1 MPSRKKLSPE
11 EIDELLTNLNGWG
24 LNNGMLRAEIET
36 GNFNAGVEL
45 VNKIAKVADELD
57 HHPDIKLTYPKVEI
71 EMKTH
76 DVDGITEF
84 DFELARKIEQLA
96 R

>member
-1 MPSRKKLSPE
+1 MPSRKKLTNE
-11 EIDELLTNLNGWG
+11 EINEKLKALEGWKYENGLLKTEF
-24 LNNGMLRAEIET
+24 AT
-36 GNFNAGVEL
+36 GNFNAGVDL
-45 VNKIAKVADELD
+45 VNKIAGAADELD

-84 DFELARKIEQLA
+84 DFELARQISSFA
-96 R
+96 